1 MKAELVIFSKVY
13 TEDGSILEGLAV
25 SGDSII
31 AVGTKEEISD
41 YISEETEVINEP
53 GSFLLPG
60 FEDGHAH
67 ISFAQKVLSG
77 IDLSGVKDAKECH
90 ERICRFK
97 SCHDKCRFV
106 YGQGFSTDQF
116 GENGNLKD
124 ILDEIYPDTPAMLE
138 SDGCHS
144 LWVNEAFICQRLKE
158 NSSCLNTCGVFK
170 DDNGELTGY
179 FCEDAAYEIQK
190 LMPKTDVVDYKKAIL
205 KFQDKVLPRG
215 IQMIHEPLCYNSLD
229 EIKKII
235 TAYRELDDEGKL
247 LLTVRVTVKCMPG
260 DDYDEL
266 LEYVSA
272 QRGTPG
278 YHFGVQG
285 IKLFMDGVVEERTA
299 FLKDD
304 YADKPGFKGD
314 PIWKQAE
321 LNEFVLKTRLKE
333 IPVHVHTMGDGA
345 TEMII
350 SALEYAAS
358 ESGITGLRDTLTH
371 LQVLDDDQ
379 CKRIAALGITACINT
394 YWHFHEHSY
403 YASKDL
409 PYLGTDRAEA
419 EYRVKSLL
427 DKGVVLSQG
436 SDWPVS
442 TPKPLEGVEIGVTRR
457 MPGSKTSDMMT
468 PSEKVDVTDM
478 LRAVT
483 YGGAYQ
489 LEAEEQNGSIEAGKK
504 ASFILLD
511 KNPLES
517 APCEIHNIRAIMSWI
532 EGKRIY

>member
-1 MKAELVIFSKVY
+1 MKAETVIY
-13 TEDGSILEGLAV
+13 TNIYREDGSISEGIAV
-25 SGDSII
+25 SGDRII
-31 AVGTKEEISD
+31 AVGTKEEISN
-41 YISEETEVINEP
+41 YISEETEVINES
-53 GSFLLPG
+53 GSLLLPG
-60 FEDGHAH
+60 FADGHAH

-77 IDLSGVKDAKECH
+77 IDLSGVKDGKECH

-106 YGQGFSTDQF
+106 YGQGFSTDRF

-124 ILDEIYPDTPAMLE
+124 ILDEIYPDTPALLE

-144 LWVNEAFICQRLKE
+144 LWVNEAFICQRLSKD
-158 NSSCLNTCGVFK
+158 SSCLKACGVFK

-190 LMPKTDVVDYKKAIL
+190 LMPKTDVNDYKKAIL

-215 IQMIHEPLCYNSLD
+215 IQMIHEPLCYNSFD

-235 TAYRELDDEGKL
+235 SAYRELDDEGKL
-247 LLTVRVTVKCMPG
+247 LLTVRVTVKCMPS
-260 DDYDEL
+260 DNYDEL
-266 LEYVSA
+266 LDYVRT
-272 QRGTPG
+272 QRDNPG
-278 YHFGVQG
+278 HHFAVQG

-299 FLKDD
+299 YLKDD
-304 YADKPGFKGD
+304 YADKPGFKGE
-314 PIWKQAE
+314 PIWEQDE
-321 LNEFVLKTRLKE
+321 LNGFVLKTRLKG

-350 SALEYAAS
+350 TALEYATDK
-358 ESGITGLRDTLTH
+358 SGVRGLRDTLTH

-379 CKRIAALGITACINT
+379 CRRIAALGITACINT

-409 PYLGTDRAEA
+409 PYLGRDRAEA

-427 DKGVVLSQG
+427 DKGIVLSQG

-442 TPKPLEGVEIGVTRR
+442 TPRPLEGVEIGVTRR
-457 MPGSKTSDMMT
+457 MPGNRESDMMT
-468 PSEKVDVTDM
+468 PSEKVDVSDM

-489 LEAEEQNGSIEAGKK
+489 LEEEQDYGAIEVGKK
-504 ASFILLD
+504 ANFILLD
-511 KNPLES
+511 SNPLES
-517 APCEIHNIRAIMSWI
+517 DPYKIHDIRVIMSWI
-532 EGKRIY
+532 EGKRIN

>member
-1 MKAELVIFSKVY
+1 MKAESVIFSNIY
-13 TEDGSILEGLAV
+13 REDGSISEGVAV
-25 SGDSII
+25 SDGRII

-41 YISEETEVINEP
+41 YISEESVVINEP

-60 FEDGHAH
+60 FADGHAH

-77 IDLSGVKDAKECH
+77 IDLSGVKDSKECH

-97 SCHDKCRFV
+97 SCHEKCRFV
-106 YGQGFSTDQF
+106 YGQGFSTDKF
-116 GENGNLKD
+116 GESGNLKD
-124 ILDEIYPDTPAMLE
+124 ILDEIYPDTPALLE

-144 LWVNEAFICQRLKE
+144 LWVNEAFICQRLSE
-158 NSSCLNTCGVFK
+158 DDSCLDSCGVFRDK
-170 DDNGELTGY
+170 RGELTGY

-190 LMPKTDVVDYKKAIL
+190 LMPETVIDDYKKAIL
-205 KFQDKVLPRG
+205 EFQDKVLPRG
-215 IQMIHEPLCYNSLD
+215 IQMIHEPLCYNSIE

-235 TAYRELDDEGKL
+235 TAYRELDNEGKL
-247 LLTVRVTVKCMPG
+247 LITVKVTVKCMPG
-260 DDYDEL
+260 DDHDRL
-266 LEYVSA
+266 LDYVKT
-272 QRGTPG
+272 QQDDPG
-278 YHFGVQG
+278 YHFAVQG

-314 PIWKQAE
+314 PIWEQDD
-321 LNEFVLKTRLKE
+321 LNEFILKTRLKG

-350 SALEYAAS
+350 SALEYAADKT
-358 ESGITGLRDTLTH
+358 GVTGLRDTLTH

-379 CKRIAALGITACINT
+379 CGRIAALGITACINT
-394 YWHFHEHSY
+394 YWHFREHSY
-403 YASKDL
+403 YESKDL
-409 PYLGTDRAEA
+409 PYLGRQRAEA
-419 EYRVKSLL
+419 EYRVRSLL

-442 TPKPLEGVEIGVTRR
+442 TPRPLEGVEIGVTRR
-457 MPGSKTSDMMT
+457 EPGNTSSDMMT
-468 PSEKVDVTDM
+468 PSEKISVDDM
-478 LRAVT
+478 LKAVT

-489 LEAEEQNGSIEAGKK
+489 LESEAERGSIETGKS

-511 KNPLES
+511 KNPMEI
-517 APCEIHNIRAIMSWI
+517 APYKIHDIRVIMSWI
-532 EGKRIY
+532 EGNRVY

>member
-1 MKAELVIFSKVY
+1 MKAELIIFSNIY
-13 TEDGSILEGLAV
+13 REDGSISEGLAV
-25 SGDSII
+25 SDGKIL
-31 AVGTKEEISD
+31 AVGTKEEIKE
-41 YISEETEVINEP
+41 YISQESVVINEP

-60 FEDGHAH
+60 FADGHAH

-77 IDLSGVKDAKECH
+77 IDLSGVKDGKECH

-106 YGQGFSTDQF
+106 YGQGFSTDSF

-124 ILDEIYPDTPAMLE
+124 ILDEIYPDTPALLE

-144 LWVNEAFICQRLKE
+144 LWVNEAFIRRRLSKD
-158 NSSCLNTCGVFK
+158 STCLNACGVFK
-170 DDNGELTGY
+170 DDNGQLTGY

-190 LMPKTDVVDYKKAIL
+190 LMPEADVDDYKKAIL
-205 KFQDKVLPRG
+205 KFQDKMIPRG
-215 IQMIHEPLCYNSLD
+215 IQMIHEPLCYNSLE

-235 TAYRELDDEGKL
+235 SAYRELDKEGRL
-247 LLTVRVTVKCMPG
+247 LITVKVTVKCMPG
-260 DDYDEL
+260 DDNDDL
-266 LEYVSA
+266 LDYVSA
-272 QRGTPG
+272 QRNDPG
-278 YHFGVQG
+278 NHFAVQG
-285 IKLFMDGVVEERTA
+285 VKLFMDGVVEERTA
-299 FLKDD
+299 LLVDD
-304 YADKPGFKGD
+304 YADKPGFKGE
-314 PIWKQAE
+314 PIWGQDE
-321 LNEFVLKTRLKE
+321 LNEFILKTRLKG

-350 SALEYAAS
+350 SALEQAAAD
-358 ESGITGLRDTLTH
+358 SGIGNLRDTLTH
-371 LQVLDDDQ
+371 LQVLSEDQ
-379 CKRIAALGITACINT
+379 CERIAALGITACINT

-409 PYLGTDRAEA
+409 PYLGKERAEA

-427 DKGVVLSQG
+427 DKGVILSQG

-457 MPGSKTSDMMT
+457 MPGNTSSDMMT
-468 PSEKVDVTDM
+468 PSEKVSVSDM
-478 LRAVT
+478 LKAVT

-489 LEAEEQNGSIEAGKK
+489 LESEADNGSIETGKN

-511 KNPLES
+511 TNPFEC
-517 APCEIHNIRAIMSWI
+517 APCKIHDIRVIMSWI
-532 EGKRIY
+532 EGRKVY